1 MRDLRIMRA
10 LSHVF
15 WSHPSLKAQGNK
27 NFLFLLSETS
37 SWLLCKQRLVYGAKV
52 EAALAIGFNR
62 ILADGVRG
70 VGCYQNSNLEIT
82 KLDL

>member
-1 MRDLRIMRA
+1 
-10 LSHVF
+10 
-15 WSHPSLKAQGNK
+15 
-27 NFLFLLSETS
+27 
-37 SWLLCKQRLVYGAKV
+37 VYGAKV

-82 KLDL
+82 KLDLSIAEQVFQNTKGKFSLS